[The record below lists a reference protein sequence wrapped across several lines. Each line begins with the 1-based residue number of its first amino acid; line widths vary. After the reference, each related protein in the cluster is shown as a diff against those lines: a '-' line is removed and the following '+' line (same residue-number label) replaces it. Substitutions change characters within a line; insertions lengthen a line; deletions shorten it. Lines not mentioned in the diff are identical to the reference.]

1 MVVSAHM
8 GLPYANQCDPHTGRP
23 YDAASYAQPVYLCAP
38 PPAPKPQ
45 AARTYCPPQFILQ
58 AYPYD
63 AWYGSAPMMM
73 PPPPPMPS
81 WPPQPPAMPRVD
93 AWGMYRAPVPAWP
106 QPYAVP
112 PQLSAYAG
120 PAHPVH
126 VPPPPAPL
134 VTPVCP
140 EQEPEAYDVVQSEV
154 ARPPVP
160 LEKTAVV
167 LSHFG
172 AEAVW
177 RTSAELVGL
186 RRSAT
191 RSGARLSLHR
201 ETRSLSPES
210 LPTDDCL
217 SASSYSSHS
226 MVEPVTPPNITP
238 TLSEEAVSE
247 PPLVSLP
254 PSHDERS
261 ADLHRLVRAMGH
273 MQQRPFPS
281 LDQCT
286 GRTGLPMSKSVTVA
300 LTPATTPSRRA
311 RISMKREH
319 AALLGEVNPAF
330 RHFTHQVLT
339 QTLVSPMT
347 LLLAL
352 HYIHMLQGT
361 MWPDDGSGDTHAGLS
376 LLAQPISTTPFKL
389 LTLGLMMANKFL
401 DDHTFLN
408 KTWHEITGI
417 PLDELNRMESFFLC
431 RTQFHLA
438 VSDSAW
444 RQHLQAVRAD
454 MYAYEKQAGHEDSK
468 MVSTLDQMLAAQ
480 VSGLCI

>member
-1 MVVSAHM
+1 M
-8 GLPYANQCDPHTGRP
+8 
-23 YDAASYAQPVYLCAP
+23 
-38 PPAPKPQ
+38 
-45 AARTYCPPQFILQ
+45 
-58 AYPYD
+58 
-63 AWYGSAPMMM
+63 
-73 PPPPPMPS
+73 
-81 WPPQPPAMPRVD
+81 
-93 AWGMYRAPVPAWP
+93 
-106 QPYAVP
+106 
-112 PQLSAYAG
+112 
-120 PAHPVH
+120 
-126 VPPPPAPL
+126 
-134 VTPVCP
+134 
-140 EQEPEAYDVVQSEV
+140 
-154 ARPPVP
+154 
-160 LEKTAVV
+160 
-167 LSHFG
+167 
-172 AEAVW
+172 
-177 RTSAELVGL
+177 
-186 RRSAT
+186 
-191 RSGARLSLHR
+191 
-201 ETRSLSPES
+201 
-210 LPTDDCL
+210 
-217 SASSYSSHS
+217 
-226 MVEPVTPPNITP
+226 TPPNITP
-238 TLSEEAVSE
+238 TLSEEALSE

-300 LTPATTPSRRA
+300 LTPTTTPSRRA